1 MDAALFH
8 TICPPH
14 IIHISFA
21 YKQNLC
27 QLKCS
32 KPETKTEMVEKPP
45 RNLFM
50 CGTKQTLADVPHIK
64 RLRGDFST
72 ISVLG
77 SCKVAKIPFLESL

>member
-50 CGTKQTLADVPHIK
+50 CGTKHTLHWPMFHTFPYHF
-64 RLRGDFST
+64 RFTPL
-72 ISVLG
+72 
-77 SCKVAKIPFLESL
+77 